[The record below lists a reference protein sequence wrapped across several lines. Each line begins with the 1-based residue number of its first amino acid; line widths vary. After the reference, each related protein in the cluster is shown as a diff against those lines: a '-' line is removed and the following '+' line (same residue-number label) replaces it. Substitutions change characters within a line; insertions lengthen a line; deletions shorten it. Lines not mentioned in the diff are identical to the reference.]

1 MKKFL
6 STALAL
12 GAVAGLA
19 ATASAMELKVTGK
32 YVVDGYYIDQGNG
45 AAGKP
50 NGGVDPFES
59 PIGENDD
66 WYEHTFQL
74 YPTLVVND
82 KVSMKADI
90 RLIDRVTVW
99 GSQDDTAVSDG
110 GNMSIDKA
118 WLLYDSPAGLIEVGR
133 RPAGAW
139 RGAFVNNATKA
150 DRIMWW
156 MPKMDNFK
164 AYAFL
169 QKSEEADGYVGWADD
184 ADNDYYEVAGGYEA
198 EAMKFWLGLG
208 YTRDQAQILWVDSLG
223 NFSVQ
228 DVDEQDWWRLKGEAD
243 IAINETFGLLAEF
256 DYKFGDKN
264 DGATDV
270 DGFAFMLSGTG
281 KFDALTAAL
290 TYAYISGDDPT
301 SDDDEAYDRSNGT
314 GWDFEPLYILTGTAT
329 NILNGYR
336 GTNGN
341 PIHAGVA
348 ARNAGAHLLVGSAD
362 YAASQDLTLHGAIG
376 WGMTDEDYFRIG
388 NVYIETDDNYG
399 WELNLGMAYKLYDN
413 LTYELHFGWLASGDF
428 FEVGGLAETED
439 VMLLSHHLSMKF

>member
-1 MKKFL
+1 M
-6 STALAL
+6 
-12 GAVAGLA
+12 
-19 ATASAMELKVTGK
+19 
-32 YVVDGYYIDQGNG
+32 VDGYYIDQGNG

-50 NGGVDPFES
+50 NGGIDPFES

-99 GSQDDTAVSDG
+99 GSQDDTATADG

-156 MPKMDNFK
+156 VPKMDNFK

-208 YTRDQAQILWVDSLG
+208 YTRDQSQILWVDSLG

-228 DVDEQDWWRLKGEAD
+228 DVDDQDWWRLKGEAD
-243 IAINETFGLLAEF
+243 IAINETFGMLAEF
-256 DYKFGDKN
+256 DYKTGDKR

-290 TYAYISGDDPT
+290 TYAYISGADGN
-301 SDDDEAYDRSNGT
+301 DEAYDSANGT

-329 NILNGYR
+329 NVLNGYR
-336 GTNGN
+336 GPNFG
-341 PIHAGVA
+341 GSL
-348 ARNAGAHLLVGSAD
+348 ARTAGAHLLVGSAD
-362 YAASQDLTLHGAIG
+362 YAASEDLTLHGAVG
-376 WGMTDEDYFRIG
+376 WGQADEAPGIL
-388 NVYIETDDNYG
+388 DDSYG
-399 WELNLGMAYKLYDN
+399 WEVNLGMAYKLYDN
-413 LTYELHFGWLASGDF
+413 LTYELHFGWWATGDF
-428 FEVGGLAETED
+428 FELGGLTETED